1 MTRLDL
7 ERFLPYRLNR
17 LAATVSQR
25 FRGIYGRRY
34 DLTIPEWRVLAVL
47 GEVESMTATQICRH
61 SSMHK
66 TKVSRAVRA
75 LEDRRWLRRRES
87 RRDRRE
93 ESLALTPLGQQ
104 TYREIVPQALA
115 FEAQVLAT
123 LGPAGAG
130 FLAMLDRLEADQLQG
145 AEADETK
152 AKADGDAICD
162 RSGDIDISGSGSGA
176 G

>member
-1 MTRLDL
+1 MAADRDDTGLMTTLDL

-17 LAATVSQR
+17 LAAAVSQR
-25 FRGIYGRRY
+25 FRGIYGRKY

-47 GEVESMTATQICRH
+47 GEVESMTATQICLH

-93 ESLALTPLGQQ
+93 ESLALTPLGER

-115 FEAQVLAT
+115 FEARVLAA

-130 FLAMLDRLEADQLQG
+130 FLAMLDRLEADQLPG
-145 AEADETK
+145 TAENGTAAGSDET
-152 AKADGDAICD
+152 ATG
-162 RSGDIDISGSGSGA
+162 
-176 G
+176 